1 MHLRY
6 SFRNLHHVYDENKR
20 RKPPSIFEVKFDVNK
35 FIIIAILFLE
45 DSQMVETN
53 WKFAYAIIYIY
64 IYIYIKCIRTIIRNT
79 KKYIYIY
86 IIYYYQLHHFWS
98 ETIVKEIMQ
107 YLPKVGSPFQS
118 HCCPVLS
125 NYFLSL
131 PHRCSFLP

>member
-6 SFRNLHHVYDENKR
+6 SFRNLRHVYDENKR

-64 IYIYIKCIRTIIRNT
+64 IYIYIYLYIYIYIKCIRTIIRNT
-79 KKYIYIY
+79 KNIYIYIY
-86 IIYYYQLHHFWS
+86 ILY
-98 ETIVKEIMQ
+98 TIISYIISDLK
-107 YLPKVGSPFQS
+107 P
-118 HCCPVLS
+118 
-125 NYFLSL
+125 
-131 PHRCSFLP
+131 

>member
-53 WKFAYAIIYIY
+53 WKFAYAMIYIY

-86 IIYYYQLHHFWS
+86 ILY
-98 ETIVKEIMQ
+98 TIISYIISDLK
-107 YLPKVGSPFQS
+107 P
-118 HCCPVLS
+118 
-125 NYFLSL
+125 
-131 PHRCSFLP
+131 